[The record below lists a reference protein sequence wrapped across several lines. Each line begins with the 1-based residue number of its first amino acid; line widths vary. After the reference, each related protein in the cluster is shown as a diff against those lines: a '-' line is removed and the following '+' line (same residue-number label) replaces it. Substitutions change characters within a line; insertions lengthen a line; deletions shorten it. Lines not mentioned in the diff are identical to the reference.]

1 MGRKGD
7 SPRILRREDHIDRE
21 DLVGEHPYSDSGQ
34 IIALV
39 IFLMIWIFD
48 SFVFRFSTF
57 LADYLA
63 LYIRLAVSAL
73 FFVIAGILARSGHV
87 VVFTEVRDP
96 PRVINTGVFSHLRH
110 PMYLAAILFYLGF
123 LFTTLSLICL
133 AFLGIIFIFYDYIA
147 TFEEKQLQQRFGREY
162 LDYKEKTPK
171 WFPRL
176 RS

>member
-63 LYIRLAVSAL
+63 LSIRLVVSTL
-73 FFVIAGILARSGHV
+73 FFVIAGILARSGYV

-110 PMYLAAILFYLGF
+110 PM
-123 LFTTLSLICL
+123 
-133 AFLGIIFIFYDYIA
+133 
-147 TFEEKQLQQRFGREY
+147 
-162 LDYKEKTPK
+162 
-171 WFPRL
+171 
-176 RS
+176 